1 MNKRDYHLPVL
12 LFIFKKS
19 QSFCRTT
26 KLIWAADKQNFI
38 HYNMQQSLNDIWH
51 MADYSQQMHRTVNQ
65 KVNRPNKIFPRNLL
79 SVLNEYMHYST
90 ELANSIK
97 QGVAFKGKGWLVM
110 YPKKVF
116 QSLFQSAHVDDHLNI
131 KRKIRKKKKYWL
143 YLFWLHFLAKTWTVF
158 FFLPLTVCPIS
169 PHPF

>member
-1 MNKRDYHLPVL
+1 
-12 LFIFKKS
+12 
-19 QSFCRTT
+19 
-26 KLIWAADKQNFI
+26 
-38 HYNMQQSLNDIWH
+38 MQQSLNDIWH

-131 KRKIRKKKKYWL
+131 KKKNKKKKKNTDYI
-143 YLFWLHFLAKTWTVF
+143 YFDYTFWLKHGLYFSSCPSPCAPSHPTPFKFFSLRFISFSHKNSLGGTIEPRELYSNFSFLQNF
-158 FFLPLTVCPIS
+158 
-169 PHPF
+169 